1 MFAILKREVKAY
13 FQTVTGWL
21 FIAAVLV
28 LYGLYFYVYNLR
40 AGYPYISYSLS
51 AIAFIMLI
59 TVPVLTMRSFAEER
73 HSRTDQLILT
83 APVSVGKVVLGKYGD
98 HCNHTIAVNVLR
110 NDPIRG
116 ILCISAWILAV
127 WLRLHCRWHVYFLID
142 RKPGDF
148 RSFDICC
155 IICRLYDGKH
165 LQSDLRERKS
175 SDKNFRLLRS
185 LHAA

>member
-73 HSRTDQLILT
+73 HSRTDQLKSSI
-83 APVSVGKVVLGKYGD
+83 GKISCNGFCIYHRYGD
-98 HCNHTIAVNVLR
+98 HCDHTIAVNVLR
-110 NDPIRG
+110 NNPIRG
-116 ILCISAWILAV
+116 ILCSSAWILAV
-127 WLRLHCRWHVYFLID
+127 WLRLHCRWYVYFLID

-165 LQSDLRERKS
+165 L
-175 SDKNFRLLRS
+175 
-185 LHAA
+185 

>member
-73 HSRTDQLILT
+73 HSRTEAILVLSRKGSGVRSVDIAT
-83 APVSVGKVVLGKYGD
+83 MLGVS
-98 HCNHTIAVNVLR
+98 
-110 NDPIRG
+110 
-116 ILCISAWILAV
+116 
-127 WLRLHCRWHVYFLID
+127 
-142 RKPGDF
+142 KP
-148 RSFDICC
+148 SVSHAMK
-155 IICRLYDGKH
+155 L
-165 LQSDLRERKS
+165 LREDGYIAMDRYGTVTLMEKGAEIANRIYERHTVLT
-175 SDKNFRLLRS
+175 KMLEGLGVNF
-185 LHAA
+185 

>member
-73 HSRTDQLILT
+73 HSRTCLLYTSD
-83 APVSVGKVVLGKYGD
+83 AAD
-98 HCNHTIAVNVLR
+98 
-110 NDPIRG
+110 
-116 ILCISAWILAV
+116 
-127 WLRLHCRWHVYFLID
+127 D
-142 RKPGDF
+142 R
-148 RSFDICC
+148 IV
-155 IICRLYDGKH
+155 
-165 LQSDLRERKS
+165 
-175 SDKNFRLLRS
+175 
-185 LHAA
+185 

>member
-73 HSRTDQLILT
+73 NSRTDQLILT
-83 APVSVGKVVLGKYGD
+83 APVSVGKVVLGKYLAMASVF
-98 HCNHTIAVNVLR
+98 TIDMV
-110 NDPIRG
+110 I
-116 ILCISAWILAV
+116 ILS
-127 WLRLHCRWHVYFLID
+127 LIH
-142 RKPGDF
+142 
-148 RSFDICC
+148 I
-155 IICRLYDGKH
+155 
-165 LQSDLRERKS
+165 
-175 SDKNFRLLRS
+175 
-185 LHAA
+185 

>member
-83 APVSVGKVVLGKYGD
+83 APVSAAWRK
-98 HCNHTIAVNVLR
+98 
-110 NDPIRG
+110 
-116 ILCISAWILAV
+116 LCGVFGILAV
-127 WLRLHCRWHVYFLID
+127 WLRLHCRWYVYFLID

-165 LQSDLRERKS
+165 L
-175 SDKNFRLLRS
+175 
-185 LHAA
+185 

>member
-83 APVSVGKVVLGKYGD
+83 APVSVGKVVLGKYLAMAFVF
-98 HCNHTIAVNVLR
+98 TIDMVIIAITPLLLMSY
-110 NDPIRG
+110 DPIRG
-116 ILCISAWILAV
+116 ILCSSAWILAV
-127 WLRLHCRWHVYFLID
+127 WLRLHCRWYVYFLID

-165 LQSDLRERKS
+165 L
-175 SDKNFRLLRS
+175 
-185 LHAA
+185 